1 MSTTTTDAL
10 PVTEAS
16 AVAGMELQRD
26 NVAAMLSSRHA
37 ALLAAHQ
44 ANPSPAHEALVAEL
58 ALLVRVVQAMPC
70 EFFRPTV

>member
-1 MSTTTTDAL
+1 MSSTTRDAF
-10 PVTEAS
+10 PVAEAS

-58 ALLVRVVQAMPC
+58 ALLVRVVRAMPC

>member
-1 MSTTTTDAL
+1 
-10 PVTEAS
+10 
-16 AVAGMELQRD
+16 MELQRD
-26 NVAAMLSSRHA
+26 NVAAMLSSRHS

-58 ALLVRVVQAMPC
+58 ALLVRVVRAMPC